1 MPASPVHASAADVR
15 TRLLEGLAAALQE
28 RRLVDVTMNDIV
40 GHARTSKRTFYEQ
53 FADKEACFLALY
65 RRACDALEAALAAAL
80 DPAAPV
86 DEQVALLARVYLR
99 TLAAAPAVSRAA
111 LSDIFG
117 GGEACL
123 AARREQH
130 DRYATAMRDF
140 FARAEALQPG
150 AGVHPVGISTAAAL
164 VGGINELVLRE
175 FDMGRGDRLEEL
187 APTIEDLIL
196 SVVLRPR

>member
-1 MPASPVHASAADVR
+1 M
-15 TRLLEGLAAALQE
+15 
-28 RRLVDVTMNDIV
+28 
-40 GHARTSKRTFYEQ
+40 
-53 FADKEACFLALY
+53 LY
-65 RRACDALEAALAAAL
+65 RRACDALEAAQAEVL

-86 DEQVALLARVYLR
+86 AEQVTLLTRVYLR

-117 GGEACL
+117 GGDACL

-130 DRYATAMRDF
+130 DHYAQALRAF
-140 FARAEALQPG
+140 FAHARELQPG
-150 AGVHPVGISTAAAL
+150 AGIRPISVETAAAL

-175 FDMGRGDRLEEL
+175 FDAGRGDRLEAL

-196 SVVLRPR
+196 SVVLASR

>member
-1 MPASPVHASAADVR
+1 MPASPAHASAPDVR
-15 TRLLEGLAAALQE
+15 TRVLAGLAAALQE

-65 RRACDALEAALAAAL
+65 RRACDALEAAQAEVL

-86 DEQVALLARVYLR
+86 AEQVTLLTRVYLR

-117 GGEACL
+117 GGDACL

-130 DRYATAMRDF
+130 ERFAEGMRSL
-140 FARAEALQPG
+140 FASAAELQPD
-150 AGVHPVGISTAAAL
+150 AGIRPMSLEMAAAV
-164 VGGINELVLRE
+164 VGGINELVLRA
-175 FDMGRGDRLEEL
+175 FDAGRGDRLQAL
-187 APTIEDLIL
+187 APTVDGLIR
-196 SVVLRPR
+196 SVVLDGR

>member
-1 MPASPVHASAADVR
+1 MPASPVHAPADEVR
-15 TRLLEGLAAALQE
+15 TRLIDGLAAALQE

-53 FADKEACFLALY
+53 FVDKEACFLALY
-65 RRACDALEAALAAAL
+65 RRSCDALEAALAGAL

-86 DEQVALLARVYLR
+86 VEQVALLARVYLR

-117 GGEACL
+117 GGDACL

-130 DRYATAMRDF
+130 DRYAAAMRRF
-140 FARAEALQPG
+140 FARADELQPG
-150 AGVHPVGISTAAAL
+150 AGVRPVTIATAAAL

-175 FDMGRGDRLEEL
+175 FDRGRGDRLEEL

-196 SVVLRPR
+196 SVVLGPR